1 MAYTGPPAPPPPPSM
16 EPPPLPQP
24 AERGSRPATVTLA
37 AGLLLLQ
44 VVLSVIGTVIS
55 IANRDLIIDAAK
67 EQAESQPS
75 GGPDPETIAGIG
87 IYVGIGFAVVGAI
100 LFVTLAMFLLRG
112 SNAARITTWV
122 VCGLFLCCL
131 GFSGIG
137 ALTSTGSYPGWFV
150 AYQFAS
156 VAISAIVY
164 IGVIVLLLLPA
175 SNNYFK
181 PQQQG
186 QLY

>member
-1 MAYTGPPAPPPPPSM
+1 MAYSGPPAPPPPPSM
-16 EPPPLPQP
+16 SPPPLPQAQRP
-24 AERGSRPATVTLA
+24 PRPATVTLA

-55 IANRDLIIDAAK
+55 LANRDMILDAVR
-67 EQAESQPS
+67 EQSETQPA
-75 GGPDPETIAGIG
+75 GGPDPETIANIST
-87 IYVGIGFAVVGAI
+87 YVGVGFAVIGAI
-100 LFVTLAMFLLRG
+100 LFIVLAMLLLRG

-122 VCGLFLCCL
+122 ICGLFLCCV

-137 ALTSTGSYPGWFV
+137 ALTSTGTYPDWFV

-181 PQQQG
+181 PQPQG
-186 QLY
+186 ELY

>member
-1 MAYTGPPAPPPPPSM
+1 MAYSGPPAPPPPPSM
-16 EPPPLPQP
+16 GPPPLPQP
-24 AERGSRPATVTLA
+24 AQRPPRPMTVTLA

-44 VVLSVIGTVIS
+44 VVLTVIGTVIS
-55 IANRDLIIDAAK
+55 LANQDMVLDAVR
-67 EQAESQPS
+67 EQSESQPA
-75 GGPDPETIAGIG
+75 GGPDPETIANIST
-87 IYVGIGFAVVGAI
+87 YVGIGFAVVGAI
-100 LFVTLAMFLLRG
+100 LFIVLAMFLLRG

-122 VCGLFLCCL
+122 ICGLFLCCV

-137 ALTSTGSYPGWFV
+137 AATSVGTYPGWFV
-150 AYQFAS
+150 AYQFGS

-175 SNNYFK
+175 SNDYFK